1 MLTISDATLRLCAGE
16 LTAAGLLQAC
26 MQRIARH
33 DPVLRA
39 FIALNPDA
47 SAIAATLDQAPAPIG
62 ALHGIPIAIKDNI
75 ETADALPTTAGSLAL
90 ADNVT
95 GRDAPPIANL
105 RAAGAVIIGKTNLS
119 EWANFRGRL
128 SASGWSAVGGQTV
141 NAHDPARSPCGSS
154 SGSAVAVA
162 AGMVPAAIGT
172 ETDGS
177 VICPAAVNGIVG
189 MKPSV
194 GLVATDHIVPISH
207 TQDTAGPMTRTV
219 ADAATLLAVMSGT
232 PIEMSEIAPGD
243 MTLGVVRSIGGFHP
257 GVDALFDDSLAKLQA
272 AGVKLVDNLSLTPPS
287 GFRRAMMTVLLC
299 EFRANLNHY
308 LGAVP
313 DRDQPNTLAQLI
325 AFNREHAATELVHF
339 GQQLFERAD
348 ASPALESAE
357 YRDAQALVRHA
368 CRDAGID
375 ALLDASGADALL
387 APSNAPAWMIDHV
400 NGDHSLGGASTYP
413 AVAGYPH
420 ITVPMGLVRGLP
432 IGLSLFAGGGADA
445 HLLAIAQAV
454 EHVLPAAPRAGLGG
468 RRSDAA
474 GNDDQRPA
482 THPPPQ
488 TDIIGHP

>member
-105 RAAGAVIIGKTNLS
+105 RAAGAVIIGKTNL
-119 EWANFRGRL
+119 
-128 SASGWSAVGGQTV
+128 
-141 NAHDPARSPCGSS
+141 
-154 SGSAVAVA
+154 
-162 AGMVPAAIGT
+162 
-172 ETDGS
+172 S